1 MKTVEL
7 RKRIHEIIDASDD
20 EIIKAVYILLQANNT
35 ENILGE
41 SIEKYNKELDIAE
54 AAIDEGKFITQQDL
68 ENTIK
73 KW

>member
-41 SIEKYNKELDIAE
+41 SIEKYNEELDIAE